1 MNINYIED
9 NSKLF
14 VYKPVVVEKAF
25 SKEECDIVLTSIR
38 NSKKEL
44 FQIPKYRLYENSL
57 YYSDDLN
64 MSEVV
69 QAFILKASQI
79 IFTANQNCFN
89 FIIEEL
95 RNPIFLELSKG
106 FFVKEKIELKAND
119 LENKKLIFFITLSEN
134 NAYKGGKFNFK
145 FDQDLSYNEQGSLIL
160 FPSYMFYD
168 IEPILEGVKFL
179 IYGYVNGP
187 SFI

>member
-1 MNINYIED
+1 MCMRYFED

-14 VYKPVVVEKAF
+14 VYKPVVVENSF
-25 SKEECDIVLTSIR
+25 SKEECDIVLNSIK
-38 NSKKEL
+38 NSKKSL

-57 YYSDDLN
+57 YYSDDLT
-64 MSEVV
+64 MSEEI

-79 IFTANQNCFN
+79 IFTTNQNCFN

-106 FFVKEKIELKAND
+106 FSVKEKIELKAND
-119 LENKKLIFFITLSEN
+119 LENKKLIFFITLSGN
-134 NAYKGGKFNFK
+134 NTYKGGKFNFK
-145 FDQDLSYNEQGSLIL
+145 FDKDLSYNEHGSLIL

-168 IEPILEGVKFL
+168 IEPILEGVKVM